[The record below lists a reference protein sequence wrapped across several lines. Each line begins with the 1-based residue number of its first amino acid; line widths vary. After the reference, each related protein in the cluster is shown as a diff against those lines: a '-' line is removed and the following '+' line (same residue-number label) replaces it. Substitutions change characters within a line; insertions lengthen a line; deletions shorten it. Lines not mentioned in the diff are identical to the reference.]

1 MPGQP
6 RHARRGR
13 ATAEIEGRTG
23 SLICA
28 AVDVGANSAHL
39 LVGSVDGHRVE
50 PLRDESALLGLG
62 TDVDARGLIPA
73 ETRDRLIAT
82 LAGYAATARGLGA
95 ARIAFVGTEPLRR
108 AADARAMVV
117 AVEAATGIPFQVLD
131 HQEEGLLTLLG
142 ATSGRAV
149 EGDLLVVDVGG
160 GSTQLVVVGPSRRA
174 TTVGLRVGGA
184 RLTQAHV
191 AHDPPAEREV
201 GALRA
206 AAVEAL
212 RDGPDAAPT
221 RIVAVGGTAS
231 NLAKI
236 IPGAL
241 DDRILTPERLAA
253 ALETLRTA
261 PAGVIA
267 TRFGIRPERARIL
280 AGGTAIL
287 EAIMAR
293 YGVPRAAV
301 SEEGIREGL
310 VLALARAG
318 AGWRDHLDAL
328 AHGWGGDVAIAAG

>member
-1 MPGQP
+1 VRPHHP
-6 RHARRGR
+6 RRGR
-13 ATAEIEGRTG
+13 ATAETERRTD

-28 AVDVGANSAHL
+28 AVDVGANSVHL

-50 PLRDESALLGLG
+50 PLRDDSVLLGLG

-73 ETRDRLIAT
+73 ETRDRLVTT
-82 LAGYAATARGLGA
+82 LAEYAAAARELGA

-117 AVEAATGIPFQVLD
+117 AVEAATGIPFHVLD

-149 EGDLLVVDVGG
+149 EADLLVVDVGG
-160 GSTQLVVVGPSRRA
+160 GSTQLVLVGPSRRA
-174 TTVGLRVGGA
+174 TATGLRVGGA

-191 AHDPPAEREV
+191 AHDPPTEEEV
-201 GALRA
+201 ALLRA

-212 RDGPDAAPT
+212 RNGPDGAPT
-221 RIVAVGGTAS
+221 RILAVGGTGS
-231 NLAKI
+231 NLAKV

-241 DDRILTPERLAA
+241 DDRILTPERLTA
-253 ALETLRTA
+253 ALKTLQAA
-261 PAGVIA
+261 PADVIA

-293 YGVPRAAV
+293 YGLRRVTV

-318 AGWRDHLDAL
+318 GGWRDRLDAL
-328 AHGWGGDVAIAAG
+328 AHGWGGDAAISAD

>member
-6 RHARRGR
+6 RHPRRGR
-13 ATAEIEGRTG
+13 ATAEIERRNG

-39 LVGSVDGHRVE
+39 LVGRVDGHRVE

-73 ETRDRLIAT
+73 ETRDRLVAT
-82 LAGYAATARGLGA
+82 LAGYAATARNLGA
-95 ARIAFVGTEPLRR
+95 ARIAFAGTEPLRR

-117 AVEAATGIPFQVLD
+117 AVEAATGVPFHVLD
-131 HQEEGLLTLLG
+131 HHEEGLLTLLG
-142 ATSGRAV
+142 ATCGRPV
-149 EGDLLVVDVGG
+149 EADLLVVDVGG
-160 GSTQLVVVGPSRRA
+160 GSTQLVLAGPSRRA
-174 TTVGLRVGGA
+174 RATGLHIGGA

-191 AHDPPAEREV
+191 AHDPPTAEEV

-206 AAVEAL
+206 AAIGAL
-212 RDGPDAAPT
+212 RDGPDAAPSQL
-221 RIVAVGGTAS
+221 IAVGGTSS

-241 DDRILTPERLAA
+241 DDRILTPERLVA

-261 PAGVIA
+261 PADAIA

-287 EAIMAR
+287 EAILAR
-293 YGVPRAAV
+293 YGVPRATV

-318 AGWRDHLDAL
+318 AGWRDRLDAL
-328 AHGWGGDVAIAAG
+328 VHGWGGEAATSAD

>member
-1 MPGQP
+1 M
-6 RHARRGR
+6 
-13 ATAEIEGRTG
+13 
-23 SLICA
+23 
-28 AVDVGANSAHL
+28 N
-39 LVGSVDGHRVE
+39 RVE
-50 PLRDESALLGLG
+50 PFRDESVLLGLG

-73 ETRDRLIAT
+73 ETRDRLVTT
-82 LAGYAATARGLGA
+82 LAEYAAAARELGA

-117 AVEAATGIPFQVLD
+117 AVETATGVPFHVID
-131 HQEEGLLTLLG
+131 HHEEGLLTLLG

-149 EGDLLVVDVGG
+149 EADLLVVDVGG
-160 GSTQLVVVGPSRRA
+160 GSTQVVVAGPSRRA
-174 TTVGLRVGGA
+174 AGAGLRVGGA

-191 AHDPPAEREV
+191 VHDPPTEEEV
-201 GALRA
+201 AALRV

-221 RIVAVGGTAS
+221 RIVVVGGTGS

-261 PAGVIA
+261 PADDIA
-267 TRFGIRPERARIL
+267 NRFGIRPERARIL

-287 EAIMAR
+287 EAVMAR
-293 YGVPRAAV
+293 YGVSRAAV

-328 AHGWGGDVAIAAG
+328 AHGWGGDAAISAG